1 MKTYIILLVTVFSLF
16 ACHKEN
22 EIKGDGSDKKNCM
35 TPPTLEIYINK
46 DSKVAQEFLLATGK
60 VDSTSVSY
68 INPKKEEKSLKDHIH
83 IMDQDQD
90 IHIHI
95 VDFSLY
101 TGKKDT
107 IVLKNKNNSHQITIL
122 GKRISEDGCTWPEL
136 YQVWIDGKSVDKKY
150 FSGFHLRW
158 PNESLS
164 Q

>member
-16 ACHKEN
+16 ACHKESGQK
-22 EIKGDGSDKKNCM
+22 EIQQDCY

-46 DSKVAQEFLLATGK
+46 DSKVAQEFLLSTGK

-83 IMDQDQD
+83 IIDQD
-90 IHIHI
+90 IHIYI

-150 FSGFHLRW
+150 FSGFHLRL
-158 PNESLS
+158 PNEPLP

>member
-22 EIKGDGSDKKNCM
+22 EIKGDGSDKKICM

-68 INPKKEEKSLKDHIH
+68 INPKKEEISLKDHIH
-83 IMDQDQD
+83 IIDQD
-90 IHIHI
+90 IHIYI

-136 YQVWIDGKSVDKKY
+136 YQVWIDGKSVDRKY
-150 FSGFHLRW
+150 FSGFHLRL
-158 PNESLS
+158 PNEPLS

>member
-22 EIKGDGSDKKNCM
+22 GQKEIQQDCY

-68 INPKKEEKSLKDHIH
+68 INPKKEEISLKDHIH
-83 IMDQDQD
+83 IIDQD
-90 IHIHI
+90 IHIYI

-150 FSGFHLRW
+150 FSGFHLRL
-158 PNESLS
+158 PNEPLS

>member
-22 EIKGDGSDKKNCM
+22 GQKEIQQDCY

-68 INPKKEEKSLKDHIH
+68 INPKKEEISLKDHIH
-83 IMDQDQD
+83 IIDQD
-90 IHIHI
+90 IHIYI

-122 GKRISEDGCTWPEL
+122 GERISEGNGCAGPEL

-150 FSGFHLRW
+150 FSGFHLRL
-158 PNESLS
+158 PNEPLS